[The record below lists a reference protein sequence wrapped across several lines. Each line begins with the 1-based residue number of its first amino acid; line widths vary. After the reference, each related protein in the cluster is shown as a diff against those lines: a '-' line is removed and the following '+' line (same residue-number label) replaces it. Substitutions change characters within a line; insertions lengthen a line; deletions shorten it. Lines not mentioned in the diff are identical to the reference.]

1 MEKAICLAARLGV
14 RVIQLAGYDVYYEEG
29 DFQTRDYFKMNLKEA
44 AIMAAKQGVL
54 LGFETMETPFM
65 DTVEK

>member
-44 AIMAAKQGVL
+44 AIMAAASSSL
-54 LGFETMETPFM
+54 DSFFCHIR
-65 DTVEK
+65 

>member
-1 MEKAICLAARLGV
+1 MEKAICHSSKIKL

-44 AIMAAKQGVL
+44 AIMAAKQGIARI
-54 LGFETMETPFM
+54 
-65 DTVEK
+65 